1 MSKKKKFFYG
11 FFTDIGISGV
21 KIMKM
26 LLLIPLVINYTSSEL
41 YGIYLSMLSVVGLLG
56 LIDLGSGIF
65 IIKELAKDNSEK
77 IKIKTFASVSNL
89 IILNTMLILIVG
101 VIIYPLVLNLSP
113 EFEVISS
120 IFLILLIIK
129 IISNFSSI
137 PTSIQ
142 ISSQRMG
149 FVNLIKI
156 LLVPLEILIVI
167 LFLDNDYG
175 IFSLVYGELII
186 SIIYLIIITISTK
199 ELFKLYRLKIY
210 KSIFLKSL
218 KYSFSYYLVKLSNI
232 GLSNLDN
239 ILILYFLGAKYVTIY
254 VITLKLPILFS
265 REFSG
270 KLSTNLFPGMS
281 SLNIKNDIKKL
292 RSVMLGLIK
301 FTIRTSLLISIIIFL
316 VNKSFIEVWVG
327 LENFGGYGL
336 NFIFSCILAVEFFY
350 FALDPFILSH
360 GNIKKFAK
368 ISLIELFVNV
378 LISVVGVVYFG
389 LIGIALGSLI
399 SKFST
404 SLLFMISETIN
415 VLKIKIQKV
424 TPIFLNV
431 LIRFGIGLPLYIAVF
446 YFSKDINPYFFA
458 ILFISSALI
467 INLLA
472 YDFEIIFDRKLNIR
486 QKIILIKNNLT

>member
-1 MSKKKKFFYG
+1 
-11 FFTDIGISGV
+11 
-21 KIMKM
+21 
-26 LLLIPLVINYTSSEL
+26 
-41 YGIYLSMLSVVGLLG
+41 
-56 LIDLGSGIF
+56 
-65 IIKELAKDNSEK
+65 
-77 IKIKTFASVSNL
+77 
-89 IILNTMLILIVG
+89 
-101 VIIYPLVLNLSP
+101 
-113 EFEVISS
+113 
-120 IFLILLIIK
+120 
-129 IISNFSSI
+129 
-137 PTSIQ
+137 
-142 ISSQRMG
+142 
-149 FVNLIKI
+149 
-156 LLVPLEILIVI
+156 
-167 LFLDNDYG
+167 
-175 IFSLVYGELII
+175 
-186 SIIYLIIITISTK
+186 
-199 ELFKLYRLKIY
+199 
-210 KSIFLKSL
+210 
-218 KYSFSYYLVKLSNI
+218 
-232 GLSNLDN
+232 
-239 ILILYFLGAKYVTIY
+239 
-254 VITLKLPILFS
+254 
-265 REFSG
+265 
-270 KLSTNLFPGMS
+270 
-281 SLNIKNDIKKL
+281 
-292 RSVMLGLIK
+292 MLGLIK

-415 VLKIKIQKV
+415 VLKIKIERV

-446 YFSKDINPYFFA
+446 YFSKDINPYFFS

-472 YDFEIIFDRKLNIR
+472 YDFKIIFDRKLNIR